1 MAGEPAHSWIWVG
14 KVMNSATDTFLLLTA
29 LSGAVCMMAWPL
41 FATRSSML
49 TVQLGIGVS
58 FSIHYALLSA
68 ETAAAGNAVGA
79 MQILL
84 ALLSSG
90 TTRLRW
96 ISYIPIP
103 LMLVLGALTW
113 NGPGSLFATVGT
125 VVLALGRAQLD
136 AGRLR
141 KFVMVGTV
149 FWLVHDL
156 LVWSPIAVIDVIS
169 LTVGGLA
176 LFRASAGTGRS
187 PISDRTGLHPPLT
200 NPAATAG
207 PHASPSAPLSPPS
220 RLPARIASPVLMS
233 ARSYQ
238 P

>member
-1 MAGEPAHSWIWVG
+1 
-14 KVMNSATDTFLLLTA
+14 
-29 LSGAVCMMAWPL
+29 
-41 FATRSSML
+41 
-49 TVQLGIGVS
+49 
-58 FSIHYALLSA
+58 
-68 ETAAAGNAVGA
+68 

-96 ISYIPIP
+96 ISYLPIP

-113 NGPGSLFATVGT
+113 NGPGSLFATIGT

-149 FWLVHDL
+149 FWLVHDI
-156 LVWSPIAVIDVIS
+156 LVWSPVAIVDVIS
-169 LTVGGLA
+169 LTVGGLT
-176 LFRASAGTGRS
+176 LFRASAGAGRS
-187 PISDRTGLHPPLT
+187 SISVGTGLNPPLT
-200 NPAATAG
+200 NPADTVSR
-207 PHASPSAPLSPPS
+207 PASPSAPLSTPS
-220 RLPARIASPVLMS
+220 RLPARTVSPVLMS